1 MTDER
6 QARLR
11 ALLDTLATAGG
22 GPAERMETAALL
34 DDAVRDGLLRAGQR
48 GEDVRALLG
57 PPHFTRGDAG
67 GEAGWGY
74 PTLPGPG
81 EEPKGARWFVWL
93 ELRGG
98 TVESVGRRAWIAGR

>member
-6 QARLR
+6 RARLR
-11 ALLDTLATAGG
+11 ALLDTLAMTGG
-22 GPAERMETAALL
+22 GPAERAETAALL
-34 DDAVRDGLLRAGQR
+34 DDAVRDGLLHAGQR
-48 GEDVRALLG
+48 AEEVRGLLG

-67 GEAGWGY
+67 GEEGWGY
-74 PTLPGPG
+74 PTVAGPG

-98 TVESVGRRAWIAGR
+98 TVQSVGRRAWIAGR